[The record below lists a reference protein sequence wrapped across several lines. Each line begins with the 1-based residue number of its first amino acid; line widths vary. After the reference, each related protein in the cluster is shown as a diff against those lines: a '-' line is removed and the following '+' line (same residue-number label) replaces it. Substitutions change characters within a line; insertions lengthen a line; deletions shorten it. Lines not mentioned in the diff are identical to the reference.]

1 MIGLLLALALAV
13 PNPTHTP
20 GVVRP
25 MTQAE
30 VCAVRWGT
38 DSRKVTVRMRRQV
51 FEWYGVPQ
59 ARRKDYEVDHL
70 IPRSAGGA
78 DDVRNLWPQPWV
90 PWARLKDRLETRLHK
105 RVCITRDLSLEAAQA
120 VFRGDWRDGYER
132 YIGPLPPSVEEP

>member
-1 MIGLLLALALAV
+1 MIGLLLALTLAV

-38 DSRKVTVRMRRQV
+38 DARKVTPAMKRRV
-51 FEWYGVPQ
+51 FAWYSIPQ

-78 DDVRNLWPQPWV
+78 DDVANLWPQPWV
-90 PWARLKDRLETRLHK
+90 PDARLKDRLETRLH
-105 RVCITRDLSLEAAQA
+105 RLVCRTGELPLHEAQA
-120 VFRGDWRDGYER
+120 VMRDWQAAYER
-132 YIGPLPPSVEEP
+132 FIGPLPVAP